1 MGLMTHTRAGL
12 MTRYTQR
19 GLVWLETHLL
29 QGRLKGYGWVSFSN
43 KTGAPKPTFL
53 NVQIFSFKVYSKPLS
68 HYPTDGPQKKT
79 TTAGKEPKTN

>member
-12 MTRYTQR
+12 MTRYTHR

-53 NVQIFSFKVYSKPLS
+53 NVQIFSIKIYSKPLS
-68 HYPTDGPQKKT
+68 TLS
-79 TTAGKEPKTN
+79 GKYTKNLTY